1 MILDYR
7 LMGQRLAKCRKEKH
21 VTQEQLAE
29 YLDVSTA
36 FISRIE
42 CGRTQI
48 NLERLVQICHFLETE
63 PSYILQGADCAS
75 PVYMNGELSQLLSEC
90 PREALPLVKNL
101 LEDVIA
107 HFGRNSS
114 SSDNASK

>member
-7 LMGQRLAKCRKEKH
+7 LIGQRLAKCRKEKH
-21 VTQEQLAE
+21 ITQEQLAE

-36 FISRIE
+36 FISKIE

-48 NLERLVQICHFLETE
+48 NLERLVQICRFLETE
-63 PSYILQGADCAS
+63 PSYILQGADSAS
-75 PVYMNGELSQLLSEC
+75 PVYMSGELSQLLSQC
-90 PREALPLVKNL
+90 PRDALPLVKNI

-107 HFGRNSS
+107 HFSQNAP
-114 SSDNASK
+114 SSDKTRK

>member
-1 MILDYR
+1 MVIDYK
-7 LMGQRLAKCRKEKH
+7 LIGQRLAKCRKEKH
-21 VTQEQLAE
+21 ITQEQMAE
-29 YLDVSTA
+29 HLDVSTA
-36 FISRIE
+36 FISKIE

-48 NLERLVQICHFLETE
+48 NLERLVQICHFLEIE
-63 PSYILQGADCAS
+63 PAYILQGADSAS

-107 HFGRNSS
+107 HFSQNPP
-114 SSDNASK
+114 SSD

>member
-1 MILDYR
+1 MILDYK

-48 NLERLVQICHFLETE
+48 NLERLVQICHFLEIE
-63 PSYILQGADCAS
+63 PAYILQGADCAS
-75 PVYMNGELSQLLSEC
+75 PVYMNDELSQLLSEC

-101 LEDVIA
+101 LEDVIT
-107 HFGRNSS
+107 HFSRNSS
-114 SSDNASK
+114 SPENH

>member
-1 MILDYR
+1 MGIDYK
-7 LMGQRLAKCRKEKH
+7 LIGQRLAKCRKEKH
-21 VTQEQLAE
+21 ITQEQLAE

-48 NLERLVQICHFLETE
+48 NLERLVQICHFLEIE

-75 PVYMNGELSQLLSEC
+75 PVYMNGPSFSASV
-90 PREALPLVKNL
+90 PRRPFLW
-101 LEDVIA
+101 
-107 HFGRNSS
+107 SS
-114 SSDNASK
+114 ASWKM